1 MNTYTDGELVKCT
14 GTFTTEAGDA
24 QDPTGVRFVFE
35 TPAAQVT
42 EYVYGTD
49 VQVVKDSTGIYHVNL
64 DTTDKPGTWKY
75 RFYSTGTGQSAAQ
88 AKFKV
93 TRAVPDL

>member
-14 GTFTTEAGDA
+14 GTFRDEASA
-24 QDPTGVRFVFE
+24 LADPATVTFVFE
-35 TPAAQVT
+35 TPAAVVT
-42 EYVYGTD
+42 DYVYGTD
-49 VQVVKDSTGIYHVNL
+49 VEVVKDSTGVYHVNL
-64 DTTDKPGTWKY
+64 DTTNQPGTWKY
-75 RFYSTGTGQSAAQ
+75 RFFSTGNGQTAAQ